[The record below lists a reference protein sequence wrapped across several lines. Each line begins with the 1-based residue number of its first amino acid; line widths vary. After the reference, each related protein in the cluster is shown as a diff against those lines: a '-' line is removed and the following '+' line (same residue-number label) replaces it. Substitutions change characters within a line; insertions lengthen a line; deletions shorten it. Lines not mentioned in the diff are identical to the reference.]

1 MNIQWDSIQYW
12 STHPDAIIYVVA
24 TALLYPVLII
34 EVLSL
39 LYVVFEA
46 GRFVWE
52 VSLRHRRRDFAA
64 MESAALE
71 ARNELR
77 SGKNREAMERL
88 AAVRAGL
95 FYHRFFVALA
105 ALKDLSRVRV
115 LKRLNDLEIQV
126 SRRLE
131 RTRVMIR
138 VGPIL
143 GLMGTLIPISPALVA
158 LARGDVETLSS
169 NLVVAFS
176 TTVVGLLIGGVAY
189 IVSVVRDRRYTQ
201 DITDIEYALETME
214 L

>member
-24 TALLYPVLII
+24 TALLYPVLIV

-39 LYVVFEA
+39 VYVAFEA

-52 VSLRHRRRDFAA
+52 VSLRHRRRDFAG

-71 ARNELR
+71 AREELR
-77 SGKNREAMERL
+77 RGKSREAMERL
-88 AAVRAGL
+88 AAVRAGM
-95 FYHRFFVALA
+95 FYHRFFLALA
-105 ALKDLSRVRV
+105 TLKDLSKVRV
-115 LKRLNDLEIQV
+115 LKRLNDMELQV
-126 SRRLE
+126 SKRLE
-131 RTRVMIR
+131 RTRMMIR
-138 VGPIL
+138 LGPIL

-169 NLVVAFS
+169 NLIVAFS
-176 TTVVGLLIGGVAY
+176 TTVVGLLIGGLAY

-201 DITDIEYALETME
+201 DISDIEYSLET
-214 L
+214 LGL